1 MPSVTEPRGCA
12 SGLLKERVHLEDKM
26 VGWGIMDWGNLAE
39 DKNKCW
45 VLRLWVSYN
54 VGNFFTSFLQEDC
67 PAWCGLFPMCF
78 LTKTSY
84 EFLVSFASAAC
95 SSLLVFLHLFTTTL
109 LGGSY
114 KLLSSHYVIFSTSFT
129 VNFFMHSIF
138 LVHIFFQ
145 TPQLSVQVLVM
156 CVSVFSIVY

>member
-1 MPSVTEPRGCA
+1 
-12 SGLLKERVHLEDKM
+12 
-26 VGWGIMDWGNLAE
+26 MDWGNLAE

-45 VLRLWVSYN
+45 AVVNMVMSLWVSYN
-54 VGNFFTSFLQEDC
+54 VRNFLTNFLQEDC

-84 EFLVSFASAAC
+84 EFLVSLACAAC
-95 SSLLVFLHLFTTTL
+95 SGLLLVLHLFTTTP

-129 VNFFMHSIF
+129 VNSFCAH
-138 LVHIFFQ
+138 FFQ
-145 TPQLSVQVLVM
+145 TRQLTVQVLVM
-156 CVSVFSIVY
+156 CVSVFSIVYLWRHN